1 MPGLA
6 EAADLSKGYLW
17 QLENGKEP
25 NPSLGVLTKI
35 AKALG
40 TTVADLLGQ
49 PAVRARQELPETL
62 PQGLKEFLDDQRR
75 KGAPVRE
82 DIVRA
87 LAQLKARGSS
97 KHDWEYL
104 YRFLRQAL
112 GEDRG

>member
-1 MPGLA
+1 LPALA
-6 EAADLSKGYLW
+6 EAAGLSKGYLW

-25 NPSLGVLTKI
+25 NPSLGILTKI
-35 AKALG
+35 ATALE

-49 PAVRARQELPETL
+49 PTVRARQELPETL
-62 PQGLKEFLDDQRR
+62 PRGLKEFLDEQRR
-75 KGAPVRE
+75 KGSPVRE

-87 LAQLKARGSS
+87 LAQLKARASS

-104 YRFLRQAL
+104 YRFLKQAL